1 MLLRCCLIRISIII
15 LRHFLY
21 LLMSRPTTTYVG
33 SMERRISIILFEF
46 VNWKVTSFWVTQF
59 RDSISKSRVPKL
71 YFNKYSHNTDT
82 MQTQKAKKYCIVNL
96 DWLLGVHFEVVVVE
110 WKGGEGVLKL
120 PFIRDWPEIRKSE
133 IPASEFCLIYGDW
146 GELGIQNLAQTS
158 LIKCQGYSFYC
169 FWVPLPLPRQRLGL
183 SCQN

>member
-21 LLMSRPTTTYVG
+21 LLMSRPTTIYVG

-46 VNWKVTSFWVTQF
+46 VNWKVTSFWVTHF
-59 RDSISKSRVPKL
+59 RDSISNSRVPKL
-71 YFNKYSHNTDT
+71 YFNKYSHNTDI
-82 MQTQKAKKYCIVNL
+82 MQTQKAKKSCIVNL
-96 DWLLGVHFEVVVVE
+96 DGLLGIRFEVVVVG
-110 WKGGEGVLKL
+110 WKRGEGVLKL

-133 IPASEFCLIYGDW
+133 IPASEFCLICGDW

-169 FWVPLPLPRQRLGL
+169 FWFPTPP
-183 SCQN
+183 SPDKD

>member
-59 RDSISKSRVPKL
+59 RDSISNSRV
-71 YFNKYSHNTDT
+71 
-82 MQTQKAKKYCIVNL
+82 I
-96 DWLLGVHFEVVVVE
+96 G
-110 WKGGEGVLKL
+110 GVLKL
-120 PFIRDWPEIRKSE
+120 PFIRDWPDIRKSE

-146 GELGIQNLAQTS
+146 GELEIQNLAQTS

-169 FWVPLPLPRQRLGL
+169 FWIIKGNPTGARWG
-183 SCQN
+183 